1 MVAATTFDF
10 LQRWIVLFCHLLFR
24 SYFFG
29 LLQFL
34 SLQFPQLLSLLPA
47 TTTTTLFVQMPNNS
61 TFRRL
66 LKAESEAVLPENDD
80 GLDELFASYQV
91 RPDAIPQRGRRSAP
105 SRDRLELAAAILW
118 LHTHVNAAPA
128 ALDRLP
134 YDMQVLLVEC
144 FVQDFSI
151 FAGNSGWQTRLAGF
165 FKFAAPPN
173 STPPARVAPGRAR
186 AGAGP
191 SRRPHRIASVGSSPS
206 PAGRRV
212 DKGVPSGSTADD
224 DSEIEGGDD
233 DSPILSGGPDSP
245 EREHASGG
253 PGSTG
258 SGERDR
264 RRPSKKKKSSR
275 RSKKKH
281 RRTRSSSSSGGTS
294 SSSSPSSSDSDE
306 PAASSASPAA
316 WALPA
321 QLDTTPEV
329 AALVTAACGRKP
341 KWLRSKIL
349 IRGLAETDWLVRL
362 FRGDHQNQKAQR
374 EYDRFLRDMQH
385 EDRHSIFW
393 IHRMALRYSKD
404 DGYPLDAR
412 HLALLAVG
420 ESPADYAGQE
430 GFRDQEGLR
439 KYKEALAGLN
449 EQWMFIRQAV
459 DNGYDP
465 GQSVYGS
472 FRSQLLG
479 MYARRYRLMH
489 ANLINNTTSAVKS
502 VRWASR
508 EVLAHSARQCLEVQ
522 SYMTKFFDDVS
533 SRAGAVGTGWTYKM
547 RSEFVSL
554 RVLSVFGD
562 AVRAFVEVEGAA
574 VRPLVP
580 GAAVG
585 APAGTPQASSSSRS
599 AAPSP
604 LPWPTTSSF
613 SSYLTPVGAGSA
625 SWGPPPPYAPPE
637 ALASFASPPGYAPPV
652 VAAGAPS
659 PYGGQLAPPPH
670 PIDGAQRQVP
680 GLAPGAQRAPKRGL
694 NAALDGAQAA
704 PFLGPGQASGS
715 SPGLGGG
722 RSPGDGT
729 GGGGLFTFGGPAS
742 RADGSEPP
750 PHKVRFDP
758 VVKME
763 PHGGGGGQHSG
774 GGGGGILAQPAH
786 AWLLGKYAPHSGPAA
801 LPPGCAC
808 WKKFEAVHQGS
819 IGAHARWDCPLRYI
833 AQCGFCPGFSGNGLR
848 LRGGWIDHDTPTD
861 DTVADWKRL
870 IEAKGLKPARGV
882 HGAPRF
888 PPP

>member
-1 MVAATTFDF
+1 
-10 LQRWIVLFCHLLFR
+10 
-24 SYFFG
+24 
-29 LLQFL
+29 
-34 SLQFPQLLSLLPA
+34 
-47 TTTTTLFVQMPNNS
+47 MPCTS

-66 LKAESEAVLPENDD
+66 LKAESEAALPEDDD
-80 GLDELFASYQV
+80 GLDALFASYQV
-91 RPDAIPQRGRRSAP
+91 RPDAIPQRGRRAAP
-105 SRDRLELAAAILW
+105 SRERLELAAAILW

-128 ALDRLP
+128 ALNRIP
-134 YDMQVLLVEC
+134 YEMQVLLAEC
-144 FVQDFSI
+144 FVADFSL
-151 FAGNSGWQTRLAGF
+151 FADKPGWQARLAGF

-173 STPPARVAPGRAR
+173 STPPARIAPGRAR

-191 SRRPHRIASVGSSPS
+191 SRRARRSASAGSSPS
-206 PAGRRV
+206 SAGRRV

-233 DSPILSGGPDSP
+233 GSPDLSGGGPDSP
-245 EREHASGG
+245 EREHASSGG

-258 SGERDR
+258 SGERER
-264 RRPSKKKKSSR
+264 RRSSKKKKSSR

-281 RRTRSSSSSGGTS
+281 RRPRSSSSSGGTS

-306 PAASSASPAA
+306 PTASSASPAA

-321 QLDTTPEV
+321 QLDTTPGV
-329 AALVTAACGRKP
+329 AAQVAAACGRKP

-349 IRGLAETDWLVRL
+349 ISGLAATEWLVRL

-374 EYDRFLRDMQH
+374 EYDRFRRDMQH

-393 IHRMALRYSKD
+393 THRMALRYSKD
-404 DGYPLDAR
+404 DGYALDAR

-439 KYKEALAGLN
+439 KYKEAVAGLN
-449 EQWMFIRQAV
+449 EQWYFIRQAV
-459 DNGYDP
+459 DTGYDP

-489 ANLINNTTSAVKS
+489 ANLIGNTNSAVKS
-502 VRWASR
+502 VRLASR

-522 SYMTKFFDDVS
+522 SYLTKFFDDVS
-533 SRAGAVGTGWTYKM
+533 SRAGAVGIGWTYKM

-574 VRPLVP
+574 VRPLAL
-580 GAAVG
+580 GAAG
-585 APAGTPQASSSSRS
+585 AAAGTPPASSFSRS

-604 LPWPTTSSF
+604 LPQAWPTASSS

-625 SWGPPPPYAPPE
+625 SWGPPPPYAPPGS
-637 ALASFASPPGYAPPV
+637 LDPYSSPSGYAPPV

-659 PYGGQLAPPPH
+659 PYGGQLAPPH

-680 GLAPGAQRAPKRGL
+680 GPASGAQRAPKRGL
-694 NAALDGAQAA
+694 NAALDGAQAVL
-704 PFLGPGQASGS
+704 LGPGQASGGS
-715 SPGLGGG
+715 SGPGGG
-722 RSPGDGT
+722 RSPGGGHALGDGM
-729 GGGGLFTFGGPAS
+729 GGGGFFNFGGPSS
-742 RADGSEPP
+742 RADGSEP

-763 PHGGGGGQHSG
+763 PPGGRGGQHSG
-774 GGGGGILAQPAH
+774 GGGGGFLAQPAH
-786 AWLLGKYAPHSGPAA
+786 AWLIGKYAPHPGPAS
-801 LPPGCAC
+801 LPPGCTC
-808 WKKFEAVHQGS
+808 WKKFDAVHHSS

-848 LRGGWIDHDTPTD
+848 LRGGWIDHDTPSD

-888 PPP
+888 PP